1 MDMEI
6 FDFALCDLSEKQ
18 VIEGLC
24 LSYDILRGCCLET
37 MAECFAGPKT
47 SEKAAEMRESQIF

>member
-1 MDMEI
+1 MDIEV
-6 FDFALCDLSEKQ
+6 FDFALCDLPEKQ

-37 MAECFAGPKT
+37 MTVCLAEPK
-47 SEKAAEMRESQIF
+47 SGAPEPDPV